1 MFNRLAGL
9 RERAEVLDML
19 QHVVDAQHDIFVW
32 PHLRNKILEDLEA
45 AIESA
50 EVYGVDLNVETED
63 LTPTENLL

>member
-1 MFNRLAGL
+1 
-9 RERAEVLDML
+9 ML

>member
-1 MFNRLAGL
+1 MTRLAEL
-9 RERAEVLDML
+9 RKRAEVLDML
-19 QHVVDAQHDIFVW
+19 ENVADAQHDMFLW

-63 LTPTENLL
+63 LTPTENVL

>member
-9 RERAEVLDML
+9 RQRAEVLDML
-19 QHVVDAQHDIFVW
+19 QHVADAQHDMFLW
-32 PHLRNKILEDLEA
+32 PHLRNKILDDLEA